1 MSGYDLYNLQVTD
14 EVIFTIS
21 ALSSRPITKL
31 SFSGCIEITDIGLN
45 TLTTFTKLE
54 AVRHI

>member
-1 MSGYDLYNLQVTD
+1 MFCINLQVTD

-21 ALSSRPITKL
+21 ALSSQPITKL

-45 TLTTFTKLE
+45 TLTAFTKLE
-54 AVRHI
+54 RVRHI